1 MSEKSPIQPAV
12 PTPQEF
18 DGAIGAY
25 LEHLRVRNYSL
36 QTIQSQQKQLGIF
49 RRFCEATQAVAPAQV
64 TRQAVL
70 DFQNYLHR
78 YQKRRGG
85 GLCAG
90 TQRQWLTAVRSFF
103 RWLVRRGTILVNP
116 AADLEMP
123 RTEFRLPRTVLSA
136 REVERVLAV
145 PNTDLAF
152 GLRDRAILEVLYST
166 GIRRNELC
174 RLNLVDID
182 FDRGVLRVE
191 QGKGRKDRFVPIGSR
206 ALLWVGRYLT
216 RSRPKLGKIVD
227 PTAMFLGK
235 KGQRVHPG
243 RLASHIHV
251 LVDRARLGKKGSCHL
266 FRHAFA
272 TALLENGCDLRH
284 IQAMLGHAKLE
295 TTAIYTHLNMHDLK
309 AAHEK
314 YHPAKLDLRD
324 KRGSIR
330 TKDQLTFPFMAE

>member
-1 MSEKSPIQPAV
+1 MSDKSAAQEQSV
-12 PTPQEF
+12 RLQEF
-18 DGAIGAY
+18 EETIPAY
-25 LEHLRVRNYSL
+25 LEHLRVRNYSP
-36 QTIQSQQKQLGIF
+36 QTIQSQTKQLVIF
-49 RRFCEATQAVAPAQV
+49 TRFCEAAQLVRADQV
-64 TRQAVL
+64 TRKL
-70 DFQNYLHR
+70 ILEFQNYLHN

-85 GLCAG
+85 GLAAS
-90 TQRQWLTAVRSFF
+90 TQRQWLTTVTSFF
-103 RWLVRRGTILVNP
+103 GWLSRKDALSVNP
-116 AADLEMP
+116 ATDLEMP

-136 REVERVLAV
+136 REVERILAV
-145 PNTDLAF
+145 PNTDSAF
-152 GLRDRAILEVLYST
+152 GLRDRAILEVFYSS

-174 RLNLVDID
+174 RLNLTDID

-206 ALLWVGRYLT
+206 ALLWVERYLT

-227 PTAMFLGK
+227 SAAMFLGK
-235 KGQRVHPG
+235 EGRRVHPG
-243 RLASHIHV
+243 RLASHIHG

-309 AAHEK
+309 AAHVK
-314 YHPAKLDLRD
+314 YHPAKLGSRD
-324 KRGSIR
+324 KRGPTSA
-330 TKDQLTFPFMAE
+330 KDQLMFAFMVE